1 MPIDPTMSADLR
13 ALFTS
18 QLLAVLATTSPTGP
32 YTSLV
37 AFVVSDDLRTLA
49 FATARST
56 RKFKNMLVHR
66 PVSLLIDNRSNR
78 PSDFDVG
85 LAVTVLGEAF
95 EAHGQQ
101 RQVLRELFLAR
112 HPSLRPFVLDPAT
125 ALMAVA
131 VSGYVVVDRFQ
142 RACHCDMNNLC

>member
-13 ALFTS
+13 TLFAS

-32 YTSLV
+32 YTSLI
-37 AFVVSDDLRTLA
+37 AFVVSDDLRTLV

-66 PVSLLIDNRSNR
+66 PVSLLIDNRTNR
-78 PSDFDVG
+78 HADLDAG
-85 LAVTVLGEAF
+85 LAVTVLGEAA
-95 EAHGQQ
+95 EAHGPR
-101 RQVLRELFLAR
+101 RQALLELLLAR
-112 HPSLRPFVLDPAT
+112 HPSLHPFATDPAT

-131 VSGYVVVDRFQ
+131 ISGYVVVDRFQ
-142 RACHCDMNNLC
+142 RARAFDVNNLR